1 MLTVENL
8 EVSYGD
14 VRALDGV
21 SLEVAEGAIVAI
33 VGANGAGKTTLIRTI
48 AAAISTA
55 ESSAPPV
62 SRCGTICSM
71 VGRLGATG
79 ISLRSRVRRGS

>member
-21 SLEVAEGAIVAI
+21 SLEVTEGAIVAI
-33 VGANGAGKTTLIRTI
+33 VGANERGLARAIGTTSWR
-48 AAAISTA
+48 
-55 ESSAPPV
+55 
-62 SRCGTICSM
+62 
-71 VGRLGATG
+71 
-79 ISLRSRVRRGS
+79 